1 MTWRLIGYFAQM
13 VGKSVILK
21 VNLTLVFSLF
31 LELENKESVQ
41 CLLIYFFNLFT
52 NYSLIKLYQN
62 FIIKQKVVD
71 KWMINLS
78 KNIWLS
84 SRSTNGFTRPN
95 LVLKVEC
102 LLIFELQS
110 GLPRNILLPTIM
122 RNLQFFS
129 FSSLVSTKSKIQ
141 L

>member
-122 RNLQFFS
+122 RTLQFFS

>member
-122 RNLQFFS
+122 RTLQFFS
-129 FSSLVSTKSKIQ
+129 FSSFFFYKI
-141 L
+141 